1 MAKAFMIVIALVI
14 GIAGYNAAQ
23 RYWMS
28 AMMDRV
34 NDVSSSQKDWLPPA
48 APVMFDTTQMSPSF
62 YTPGHIPAT
71 HP

>member
-1 MAKAFMIVIALVI
+1 MIVVALVI
-14 GIAGYNAAQ
+14 GVAGYTAAQ

-34 NDVSSSQKDWLPPA
+34 EDVSSSQKDWLPAA
-48 APVMFDTTQMSPSF
+48 APVTIDTSQMGRSF

-71 HP
+71 RP

>member
-1 MAKAFMIVIALVI
+1 MAKAFMIVMALVI
-14 GIAGYNAAQ
+14 GIGGYNAAQ

-48 APVMFDTTQMSPSF
+48 APVMFDPSQTSRSF

-71 HP
+71 RP

>member
-1 MAKAFMIVIALVI
+1 MIVVALVI
-14 GIAGYNAAQ
+14 GVAGYTAAQ

-34 NDVSSSQKDWLPPA
+34 EDVSSSQKDWLPAA
-48 APVMFDTTQMSPSF
+48 APVTIDTSQIGRSF

-71 HP
+71 RP